1 MVARIIVT
9 EISPQVETWLGDS
22 WRRILAVGL
31 GMLLVGIAILTFPR
45 LIAALLAIV
54 VFVAASLVLATAYH
68 LWQLQKT
75 SRASEVEID

>member
-22 WRRILAVGL
+22 WPRILAVGL
-31 GMLLVGIAILTFPR
+31 GLLLAGVVILALPR

-54 VFVAASLVLATAYH
+54 FFVAASLVLVTAYH
-68 LWQLQKT
+68 LWQLQRT
-75 SRASEVEID
+75 NRASQVEID